1 MRKSRMLGLVL
12 TVLGS
17 LVASQPAAAQSF
29 NAFLLIPGI
38 PGSSLDERHK
48 NWIDVLSLSQGLAS
62 IDPKKLLAA
71 CNLTVVKSLDVSGP
85 LLWFA
90 AASGQVFP
98 ETTIE
103 VAKAGGTQ
111 AVFYVI
117 RLANTKIV
125 SIQSIVKADAFPVE
139 QLVLSPESATL
150 EIKEQR
156 PDGSLGATVSRTI
169 ACAN

>member
-1 MRKSRMLGLVL
+1 MLKSSVLGLLL
-12 TVLGS
+12 TALVSLG
-17 LVASQPAAAQSF
+17 ASQPAAAQSF
-29 NAFLLIPGI
+29 NTFLLIPGV

-48 NWIDVLSLSQGLAS
+48 NWIDVLSLSQGLAP
-62 IDPKKLLAA
+62 IDPKKLLVA
-71 CNLTVVKSLDVSGP
+71 CNLTVVKSLDVAGP

-98 ETTIE
+98 DTTIE

-111 AVFYVI
+111 VVFYVI
-117 RLANTKIV
+117 RLANTKIA
-125 SIQSIVKADAFPVE
+125 SIQTIVKADAFPVE

-150 EIKEQR
+150 EMREQR
-156 PDGSLGATVSRTI
+156 PDGTLGATVSRTI